1 MTPPPRQPG
10 PVTSA
15 QAAEILN
22 VPLARVHRWISQGKV
37 HTRGLI
43 PGRGPGGMVRTF
55 ELEAFRDLAD
65 AYHRRHAAGGL
76 QSTGGSGT
84 VNANR

>member
-1 MTPPPRQPG
+1 
-10 PVTSA
+10 
-15 QAAEILN
+15 
-22 VPLARVHRWISQGKV
+22 
-37 HTRGLI
+37 
-43 PGRGPGGMVRTF
+43 MVRTF

>member
-1 MTPPPRQPG
+1 MTPPHHQPA

-55 ELEAFRDLAD
+55 ELQAFRDLAD
-65 AYHRRHAAGGL
+65 AYHRRHAGGGL
-76 QSTGGSGT
+76 QSTSESGT